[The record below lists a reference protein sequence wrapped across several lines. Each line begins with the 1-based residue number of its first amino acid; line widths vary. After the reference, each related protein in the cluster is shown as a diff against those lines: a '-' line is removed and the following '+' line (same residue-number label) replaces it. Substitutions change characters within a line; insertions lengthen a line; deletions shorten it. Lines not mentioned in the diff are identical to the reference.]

1 MKRAIR
7 VLTVILVVLE
17 AVLPC
22 GKWGLQLIGYTLE
35 PFSYVGY
42 AWLLAVISAV
52 VLFLRL
58 FKKDESDG
66 VLCVFLMP
74 LSLLRRAR
82 VHFVLPNVFAP
93 SAEKRVDGDSAFDL
107 RAV

>member
-42 AWLLAVISAV
+42 AWLWRSYLPLCCFCGSLKRTNRTAY
-52 VLFLRL
+52 
-58 FKKDESDG
+58 
-66 VLCVFLMP
+66 CVF
-74 LSLLRRAR
+74 S
-82 VHFVLPNVFAP
+82 
-93 SAEKRVDGDSAFDL
+93 
-107 RAV
+107 

>member
-42 AWLLAVISAV
+42 AWLLSVISAV

-66 VLCVFLMP
+66 VLCFPDAVVFA
-74 LSLLRRAR
+74 RRAR
-82 VHFVLPNVFAP
+82 VHFVLPYVFAP
-93 SAEKRVDGDSAFDL
+93 SAEKCVDGDSAFDL